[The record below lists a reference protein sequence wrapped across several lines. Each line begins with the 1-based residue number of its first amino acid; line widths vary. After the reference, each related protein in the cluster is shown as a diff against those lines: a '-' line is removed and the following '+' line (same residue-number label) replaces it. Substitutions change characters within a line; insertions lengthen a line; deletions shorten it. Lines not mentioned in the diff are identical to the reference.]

1 VSRSLSRLQALLLG
15 AVVLL
20 GAGLAVTGL
29 FAVGSRGW
37 FGKDALHV
45 RVGFPEIRGVEVGTR
60 VRIQGIDAGEV
71 ESIAPPAADD
81 PDGLV
86 LLRLRLK
93 GEYRHLVRADSSVKI
108 VSEGML
114 GGKVLE
120 IRHGRPQP
128 GGPTAPGPA
137 LEGSLLASEPSADLA
152 DILGEVGHTLK
163 GIQGGEGTLGKLAR
177 DQQAYDSLVGLLRQG
192 TATMQSIQQDAEAL
206 KRLPVVG
213 GYVEDPVALL
223 VRPGSERNRQ
233 WFAEDD
239 LFEPG
244 RAVLTARGRQR
255 LDELAPWLEG
265 LKHKGSDVV
274 VVSYADP
281 AKADRKTARA
291 VTLQQS
297 EAVCAYLKQHH
308 AIQKMGWF
316 TSRKVT
322 ALGQGVQP
330 PPAPERDSL
339 PPARVEVLVFV
350 PQG

>member
-15 AVVLL
+15 AVVLV
-20 GAGLAVTGL
+20 GSGLAVGGV

-71 ESIAPPAADD
+71 VQISPPDG

-86 LLRLRLK
+86 VLRLRLK
-93 GEYRHLVRADSSVKI
+93 GDYRHLVRTDSTVQI
-108 VSEGML
+108 VSEGMI

-120 IRHGRPQP
+120 IHRGRARADGQP
-128 GGPTAPGPA
+128 GPVADDA
-137 LEGSLLASEPSADLA
+137 LLQSEPSVELA
-152 DILGEVGHTLK
+152 DVARQLGEAVK
-163 GIQGGEGTLGKLAR
+163 GMEKGEGVLGKAVLDA
-177 DQQAYDSLVGLLRQG
+177 LRQG
-192 TATMQSIQQDAEAL
+192 QDTLAQGKDTLVTFQRGADAV
-206 KRLPVVG
+206 KRLPLVG
-213 GYVEDPVALL
+213 GYVEDPLALL
-223 VRPGSERNRQ
+223 IRPRYERNRQ
-233 WFAEDD
+233 VFAEED

-244 RAVLTARGRQR
+244 RAVLTEGGRQR
-255 LDELAPWLEG
+255 LDGLAPWLEG
-265 LKHKGSDVV
+265 MKHKGSEVV
-274 VVSYADP
+274 VVAYADP
-281 AKADRKTARA
+281 RSANPQAARA
-291 VTLQQS
+291 VTRDQS
-297 EAVCAYLKQHH
+297 EAVCAYLKKQH

-316 TSRKVT
+316 SSRKVT

-330 PPAPERDSL
+330 PPVAERDPQ